1 MALAKEIYQALE
13 DIVGPDYISDDP
25 ALLDSYIYP
34 QNATSVHLGPFY
46 HVYTPRSGAVLLPA
60 NVEEVQKI
68 VRVCNKFKVK
78 FKASSTFWGGMG
90 YISHEDSVQL
100 DMRRMNH

>member
-1 MALAKEIYQALE
+1 MALTKEVYQALE

-46 HVYTPRSGAVLLPA
+46 HVYTPRGGAVLLPA
-60 NVEEVQKI
+60 APK
-68 VRVCNKFKVK
+68 RCRR
-78 FKASSTFWGGMG
+78 SSR
-90 YISHEDSVQL
+90 SVINIRSNL
-100 DMRRMNH
+100 RLPAPSGEAWVIPLMRMLSSWICDG